1 MNNLKKVGLTA
12 LGTALVASSA
22 QAADFSMSATSQIT
36 LAGADN
42 GNKGNGWSMSDSI
55 SFSASGE
62 MDNGYTVTH
71 SIELDGSA
79 GVGFNALAI
88 DTGDMG
94 KLTFVGGSS
103 TSVMGVWDDL
113 TPSANEESW
122 GAGYAGTPDTPA
134 NGSAITHNIFTYDY
148 TVMDGVAI
156 KASYVPSHT
165 TGAVEGSVD
174 YGVKFTP
181 SAIDGLDVYAAMGE
195 NNDAAN
201 SADVSMMAVNYAS
214 GPLSVGY
221 QVNETDF
228 GTGSSD
234 EDFTAVGVSYA
245 LTDDLSVSVNTSVI
259 DYEASSKDDQE
270 AQAISFSHTSGGMT
284 ISGTYGK
291 MDNVAGT
298 STADNSAYELNF
310 KFAF

>member
-36 LAGADN
+36 FAGADN
-42 GNKGNGWSMSDSI
+42 GNKGNGFSMSDSI
-55 SFSASGE
+55 SFSSSGE
-62 MDNGYTVTH
+62 MDNGFTVTH
-71 SIELDGSA
+71 SIELDGGA

-94 KLTFVGGSS
+94 KLTFIGGSS

-148 TVMDGVAI
+148 TIMDGLAL

-165 TGAVEGSVD
+165 TGAVDGSVD
-174 YGVKFTP
+174 FGVNYTG
-181 SAIDGLDVYAAMGE
+181 IEGLSVHAAMGE

-201 SADVSMMAVNYAS
+201 AADVSMMSVKYTAGA
-214 GPLSVGY
+214 LSVGY

-228 GTGSSD
+228 GTGTAD

-245 LTDDLSVSVNTSVI
+245 ISDDLSVSFNSSTI

-270 AQAISFSHTSGGMT
+270 ATAVSFSHTSGGMT
-284 ISGTYGK
+284 ISGTYGS

-298 STADNSAYELNF
+298 STADNSAYEINF

>member
-22 QAADFSMSATSQIT
+22 QAADFSISATSQIT

-42 GNKGNGWSMSDSI
+42 GNKGNGFSMSDSI
-55 SFSASGE
+55 SFAASGE
-62 MDNGYTVTH
+62 MDNGFTITH
-71 SIELDGSA
+71 DVELDNTQI
-79 GVGFNALAI
+79 GFLALSV

-94 KLTFVGGSS
+94 KLTFIGGSS

-122 GAGYAGTPDTPA
+122 GVGYAGTPDTPA

-148 TVMDGVAI
+148 TIMDGLAL

-174 YGVKFTP
+174 YGVKFSP
-181 SAIDGLDVYAAMGE
+181 SAIEGLDVYAAMGE

-201 SADVSMMAVNYAS
+201 SADVSMMAVSYAS
-214 GPLSVGY
+214 GPLSIGY

-270 AQAISFSHTSGGMT
+270 AQSVSFSHTSGGMT
-284 ISGTYGK
+284 ISGSYGT

-298 STADNSAYELNF
+298 GTADNAAYEINF

>member
-42 GNKGNGWSMSDSI
+42 GDKGNGWSMSDSI

-62 MDNGYTVTH
+62 MDNGFTVTH
-71 SIELDGSA
+71 SIELDGGA

-94 KLTFVGGSS
+94 KLTFIGGSS

-122 GAGYAGTPDTPA
+122 GVGYAGTPDTPA

-148 TVMDGVAI
+148 TIMDGLAL

-165 TGAVEGSVD
+165 TGAVEGSMD

-181 SAIDGLDVYAAMGE
+181 SQIDGLTLYAAMGE

-201 SADVSMMAVNYAS
+201 SAD
-214 GPLSVGY
+214 
-221 QVNETDF
+221 
-228 GTGSSD
+228 
-234 EDFTAVGVSYA
+234 
-245 LTDDLSVSVNTSVI
+245 I
-259 DYEASSKDDQE
+259 
-270 AQAISFSHTSGGMT
+270 
-284 ISGTYGK
+284 
-291 MDNVAGT
+291 
-298 STADNSAYELNF
+298 
-310 KFAF
+310 